1 MQNEVSEFK
10 TQSPNNNNDSE
21 KFTTY
26 EYLKTNPSVLLGA
39 ISAIVATLTLYIK
52 ANTVLLVH
60 KQLTFWEFSSM
71 YSSSDN
77 ESLIYT
83 ATLSL
88 IFFFIYSIN
97 FLLVASIS
105 DAYVHYKRL
114 TLAMKYFYINHDN
127 AFDEIFEESKIL
139 LSKIKKYTF
148 KKFVANIFFVV
159 ALCILNSIIYA
170 MSINLYKVNK
180 YVLVVSIT
188 TIIQLVILFFFSI
201 LMNISKINRKIIKS
215 KSTNTYFLINI
226 VNNYKNKDYPL
237 PSLFQNGLRSIMS
250 NTNIAL
256 LIIIIVMNCITFT
269 GGILCTKTNP
279 IKTAKEFQTTVID
292 DITYAIVYQN
302 GNQYFLEE
310 IEVDINPTNNSQT
323 LIIYTNKQRVLT
335 TNDLIINVNDYDK
348 IIKDHK

>member
-1 MQNEVSEFK
+1 MQNEVSECK
-10 TQSPNNNNDSE
+10 TQSPTNNNDSE

-88 IFFFIYSIN
+88 IIFFICSIN
-97 FLLVASIS
+97 YLLVASIS
-105 DAYVHYKRL
+105 DVYVHYKRL
-114 TLAMKYFYINHDN
+114 TLTMKYFYQNNDSMSN
-127 AFDEIFEESKIL
+127 EICEESKVL

-148 KKFVANIFFVV
+148 MKLFSNIFFVI
-159 ALCILNSIIYA
+159 ILSIFNSMLYA
-170 MSINLYKVNK
+170 MSINSYKVNSHF
-180 YVLVVSIT
+180 LVVVLA
-188 TIIQLVILFFFSI
+188 TIVQILLLFVFTIFI
-201 LMNISKINRKIIKS
+201 ISPKIKRKSLKANSSNPDFLLDIVE
-215 KSTNTYFLINI
+215 TYG
-226 VNNYKNKDYPL
+226 NKDFPFHT
-237 PSLFQNGLRSIMS
+237 LFQKGLRPIMS
-250 NTNIAL
+250 NTNIV
-256 LIIIIVMNCITFT
+256 LIFVVIILSCMSFT
-269 GGILCTKTNP
+269 GGILCSTTNP
-279 IKTAKEFQTTVID
+279 IENAKEFPTTVID

-310 IEVDINPTNNSQT
+310 IEVDINPTDNSQT